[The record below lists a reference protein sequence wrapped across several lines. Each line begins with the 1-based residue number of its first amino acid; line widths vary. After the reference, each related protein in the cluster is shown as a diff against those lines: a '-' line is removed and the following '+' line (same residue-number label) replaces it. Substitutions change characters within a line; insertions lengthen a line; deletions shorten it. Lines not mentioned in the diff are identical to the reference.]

1 MSSSFEIIDFFRVEP
16 NSSRNMRIFKKNSA
30 MNMGKSIFQN
40 LMSSILL
47 RLGKSKQSEHA
58 LNPLFSA
65 LSALISLAKSALGYE
80 SQAPKSTKN
89 KGTEFF
95 KF

>member
-47 RLGKSKQSEHA
+47 RLNKQKMAMSNSSPFFNSE
-58 LNPLFSA
+58 
-65 LSALISLAKSALGYE
+65 
-80 SQAPKSTKN
+80 
-89 KGTEFF
+89 
-95 KF
+95 